1 MTAICAQRTAGV
13 DVNRSFQF
21 TTADVEVGGKLPLSA
36 AIEAVQH
43 NRTLKAF

>member
-1 MTAICAQRTAGV
+1 MSNDALEASRAAGV

-36 AIEAVQH
+36 AIAAH